1 MIASKSRHAAAA
13 LAVVG
18 LALAACTGDD
28 TPSATTS
35 PQDASV
41 DSADAAILP
50 PIDAALPN
58 DDAPAPLDAAK
69 GCPDVFGGYGTI
81 VATGPG
87 CGNIDVAATE
97 CLVGA
102 SDTCTARFFSP
113 ADGGAGAVSGLIK
126 VGGDGTFTNAS
137 LKLGTTAKTGCS
149 GKFTAATS
157 KIDFTCGATTE
168 LCTVTMQRTGTTCP

>member
-1 MIASKSRHAAAA
+1 VIEGRLGFMVSVT
-13 LAVVG
+13 LGLG
-18 LALAACTGDD
+18 LALGACTSNDATPAD
-28 TPSATTS
+28 TSS
-35 PQDASV
+35 PKDAS
-41 DSADAAILP
+41 ADRAEAAPLP
-50 PIDAALPN
+50 PLDGALPD
-58 DDAPAPLDAAK
+58 DDAAPLDAAK

-102 SDTCTARFFSP
+102 SDICTARFFSP
-113 ADGGAGAVSGLIK
+113 ADAGAGAVSGLIK
-126 VGGDGTFTNAS
+126 VAADGTFTNAS

-157 KIDFTCGATTE
+157 KIDFSCGATTE